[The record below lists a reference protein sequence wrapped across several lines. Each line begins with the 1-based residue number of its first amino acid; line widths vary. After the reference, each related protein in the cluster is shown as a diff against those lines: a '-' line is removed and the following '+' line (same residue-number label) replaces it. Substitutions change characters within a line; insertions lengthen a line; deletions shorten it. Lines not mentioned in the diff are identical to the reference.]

1 MRSIRRS
8 AITLLVITSLSACGG
23 GGSSGDTGTPPPP
36 PPPPPQTNQS
46 PGGIWT
52 VQYVATSG
60 PNTGDTMQG
69 KALVTETGDLFFA
82 GLNTA
87 NGCAVVGFG
96 QVTVSGSAVSGS
108 TQDAIVPFTTAATT
122 CSYPD
127 GSTSGTSSLSGT
139 VSQRSTLSLTDTSTT
154 SLGMALGSETQTWAY
169 SSLYAEMPSLTSI
182 AGNYA
187 DGTDT
192 LTINADG
199 TIFEQDPTTG
209 CVINGTV
216 SIVNPSY
223 NAYALSVTWSNCT
236 GNSMVL
242 NGKTATGLGYI
253 DDSMSPN
260 QVDFGVRLTVGGQTF
275 VLAGAL
281 NKM

>member
-1 MRSIRRS
+1 
-8 AITLLVITSLSACGG
+8 
-23 GGSSGDTGTPPPP
+23 
-36 PPPPPQTNQS
+36 
-46 PGGIWT
+46 
-52 VQYVATSG
+52 
-60 PNTGDTMQG
+60 
-69 KALVTETGDLFFA
+69 
-82 GLNTA
+82 
-87 NGCAVVGFG
+87 
-96 QVTVSGSAVSGS
+96 
-108 TQDAIVPFTTAATT
+108 
-122 CSYPD
+122 
-127 GSTSGTSSLSGT
+127 
-139 VSQRSTLSLTDTSTT
+139 
-154 SLGMALGSETQTWAY
+154 MALGSETHTWAY